1 MNLFSE
7 LDAFERSPEY
17 IGATPEIR
25 AKSLDIWKAAAARK
39 LIKAPDELP
48 AAETVVEETLAQRKS
63 RERSRLQPGEDGIIP
78 PLAPSWDSVVSTPDY
93 IEMKPEERA
102 KAASVWADTAA
113 AQRNGIRLN
122 KTDRAAWLFERRLAE
137 TDAGSDLPVDRSTIN
152 TTDFLRPYEQAATAK
167 AEKPVPN
174 TGKVALV
181 SAPDGTQSLDV
192 HPTAALASEDEYYA
206 MIDGIEGASPTAKMD
221 AKAQYDVLR
230 GAAKAKI
237 QSKLAPTTTQL
248 KLEEAKGGTMSA
260 LGTALRNAPGTIF
273 GLVGAAMDTADT
285 AGELS
290 GTPEDAASRKI
301 KSMASSVA
309 GFRTTG
315 ASYAVTPS
323 LIEDYKEDGASAIP
337 LLSEDPKV
345 RAAAEKQVLD
355 ELASN
360 VLPGIDPELAAAAK
374 NPGSSQAKELI
385 NTVRDNMLSQLWVDP
400 EDAQEYPFEQLR
412 VLSDGTPVWNPK
424 FVESL
429 SKADIAA
436 VVDKAGLTGEARD
449 TAITAGIQARNASS
463 EDAVSD
469 IRLMGR
475 PYQEG
480 FGQGVTLD
488 FLSEQDSSYRNFVLD
503 RVESEDFKSGRID
516 AADIIA
522 EWKKQ
527 NTGFTRV
534 AKAAIN
540 RALGAVP
547 AFGKQ
552 LSIIAAGGTAAAA
565 DLAGIK
571 TPELDQWIADNVQIN
586 SVLQQAAAGA
596 ETTWWQKTAGQ
607 LGKEVPFLLIGAA
620 AARAGAAGAAATTD
634 AALAAKAAA
643 TRGVATAAGRAVEGR
658 MITRAAGLGKQALAS
673 VQSLMNGTSLASR
686 TYFGMQ
692 AGRSAGDMYTSV
704 YGQLLEQGK
713 AAGMSEQAAR
723 ENARTGAIIP
733 SIVAAG
739 VTGTLMK
746 LMPGGAE
753 RLVGMAAGRAPTLGK
768 LAEVFGKTKLGQALA
783 NAEWKSTYAKAL
795 TSVFAG
801 IGKEATEESI
811 DEFVQTVIRAGY
823 DDSLRL
829 DDMLTAAGE
838 AGLIGGIM
846 GGASGAFEAG
856 VDIRLANQEKR
867 SLALAEQR
875 RIQQEAAAKKARMS
889 DVLDELDRVGAAE
902 TKGAVEAT
910 LEEEAAA
917 QIAMEK
923 SAFSA
928 VFLNQIPTEDDGS
941 GEEQPV
947 MYESDTEYATEEA
960 ARARV
965 TEIQTFFSDVAS
977 RRANH
982 PVTRF
987 ELGVEKGAGGWRVT
1001 ALFDPAAVAE
1011 AAATP
1016 PDAGAAPPAAP
1027 VVDPNAS
1034 PVVQAFNAAVA
1045 TAKAP
1050 PKKFEDLKSDWERLA
1065 NEYHTST
1072 PDTRRP
1078 ELSDEL
1084 EAATKALNSPR
1095 TAKQRG
1101 GVKAV
1106 NPELLDLQKE
1116 VPGTLLPEGVSE
1128 VRRKGR
1134 KDTRPFI
1141 QKANSQYKGLPAD
1154 TVKRAKLKTKLH
1166 AALTA
1171 FSAAP
1176 DADKADRVAALTK
1189 ELDNAGVRASISNA
1203 VQKELEQAAAR
1214 ANTAPA
1220 PESKAPKSDPVAA
1233 PAAEPAPVVID
1244 VQAEVVPVEAAPV
1257 VEAPVVET
1265 PAEAPVV
1272 EAPAEAPPAEVQPAE
1287 PAAPPEVVVDYK
1299 EVAKRSKSKALNLP
1313 LPDWVDEGY
1322 TPTEL
1327 GAAIDGMFGK
1337 TKTEPRPFGVYNGT
1351 PSLASQNSRAVA
1363 YNAMTPAMKE
1373 AFEKENKERILA
1385 NLEREASEA
1394 ATGGRVA
1401 AEAGAQIDE
1410 ELTKNPEALAAIY
1423 SKLVPRNRK
1432 RLEGLVK
1439 TKEAAEKTAKTAASK
1454 ATKAAE
1460 AAKKSGEADPGL
1472 DEDAAKAKA
1481 AYEKSKEATT
1491 TAKENLAKVG
1501 EPRKTLTVK
1510 FLHSLFSDE
1519 SNALAARL
1527 TDPEGTVAEV
1537 MDDLRTRAIAEFET
1551 WSVLRTLHD
1560 SEVEGMK
1567 QLAESL
1573 MGGYLQ
1579 AFRSNGQRMKTEG
1592 REASEVFSGEV
1603 SGVRVFGKES
1613 AAEAVQMLANAAL
1626 KYAKGQSG
1634 RVRQKENTVSFDA
1647 QVGDQLNA
1655 DAAAAEEGRASTGG
1669 DQNEFANQPVEDS
1682 GDAQAAPGLEGE
1694 RALQVPDSYAGD
1706 STREA
1711 AKGVADWAGR
1721 EIQTREDASAWLEL
1735 QKTANPLGYENVRE
1749 SLDQY
1754 ASELRSIAEKNET
1767 PNRKKAALGKLM
1779 DKFSTPSGGF
1789 ATAADAAKTHAAK
1802 ILLIRAGVVDAM
1814 GKPELVESRAAQKAV
1829 KKEDRATLT
1838 EQQKLT
1844 EKRISAELKNL
1855 GAVDGDPESLIIALT
1870 KIAESSEYPAH
1881 LSASARFLLDTG
1893 AINLIESFQIVNDPG
1908 MDSAGHYDPNTG
1920 AVVINT
1926 ANPNPRG
1933 AADVLVHEIFHPLWV
1948 EAITADHA
1956 PGSPEAAA
1964 ADRFRAVYRDAKLT
1978 YMQRRST
1985 IEALE
1990 KDIAELLVARM
2001 MLESPGGM
2009 RRALARAKAKGIEY
2023 AADYVTDLPL
2033 EEVRA
2038 LYAAH
2043 LAESSGVT
2051 AALNLIEDFDYVF
2064 QAKETNGISREFAT
2078 HLATDHNFQILID
2091 RVLSPAGTNTAT
2103 GRPIGWRPMLRA
2115 LWSSGLS
2122 ALNARAATVTA
2133 PSSMPMLFNDL
2144 RLLIGD
2150 AATSYTPMRS
2160 RPKIPVA
2167 VTFRKRAGIQ
2177 AGITPAGTV
2186 IVTAGT
2192 GVQAPTLSVTPSAA
2206 TASTSPAA
2214 SVFNLA
2220 EPRPVTVETTP
2231 DGSVVMTAG
2240 AGAKA
2245 PTLSVAPVDVTS
2257 SVGAETTVFSLMQPL
2272 VTAAPGID
2280 QSAAAE
2286 AVASVEPNAEVRAEI
2301 EVDPEIAPDPIMDV
2315 LMQEDVT
2322 VANLDDLEKALRV
2335 SVERKNASTLELKR
2349 SLKIGYARGVR
2360 LSNILEQLGVF
2371 SPVSPAN
2378 RRNLLVTDINSPEA
2392 VAILEGIAA
2401 AREAKTNPVKQDATQ
2416 ERNLTEGD
2424 LGQYQEG
2431 DQTGTPAE
2439 AGRGDGAAAGG
2450 QVQGQVAP
2458 LKSRAEST
2466 RRQFLGS
2473 LSALAAAFSVPGC
2486 NMPTLEQ
2493 RISEVVRSV
2502 GDDVTPAVTV
2512 ERVRNLAAA
2521 GTTVEVNMKAG
2532 AAKGLQL
2539 FLRQV
2544 EAFGTASD
2552 ANRPI
2557 RTNVMGPGSS
2567 PITITAQEVITES
2580 TRIIETLDKRL
2591 PEIMTAV
2598 NRIAGIMQ
2606 DITGVDMSGTE
2617 VGLFTMDDDNMA
2629 ILSAISKDSRLYGAV
2644 FGQDGVA
2651 RFHPGT
2657 LAALVSDS
2665 PAIRL
2670 KAAASI
2676 GNEFTHAA
2684 QLRKNG
2690 SMTEDTPVFSE
2701 PNVALPKI
2709 VERSY
2714 RLRIS
2719 EDYRGTP
2726 FPRAEAESFELAWL
2740 AAKAFV
2746 GTTDRVVTVPE
2757 VAVFA
2762 AAASRSFAA
2771 PERATA
2777 DEIIQRMP
2785 ARISGSEVLFSRANK
2800 SAQRF
2805 LGTSDGV
2812 SDVVTPF
2819 DLAVSDPEE
2828 RARIIAETKARVVA
2842 GTTVGTRSPTSVAE
2856 SGTGADVD
2864 KLVDLES
2871 ARKDQALFRKNA
2883 LLIASYPAVA
2893 REFPQLAS
2901 MYRKAAALEYTED
2914 ENALV
2919 NKLTA
2924 AKKPDAEKIKA
2935 AKKDRETAA
2944 RKRADKRVAL
2954 LVKENMITTQMAER
2968 VYQVLNEVATSN
2980 LQLLINLFPAKLRPV
2995 AQLWYDGAN
3004 IIANKFAS
3012 DYGTDLERSAAVLA
3026 VFSPQKDWFMNVS
3039 LGERFLKFWIQ
3050 RDSAVWTKEMTRK
3063 FLAVAGEPR
3072 PIEKDGETVVDDDG
3086 NPVYKKGITA
3096 VYNEDGDVIEFK
3108 GWDSTEA
3115 AAQIETA
3122 KKLAERLEGKKFS
3135 EISEQFDVSEFMLSK
3150 AGKLDEK
3157 QEERRQKAVKLAEAQ
3172 FARMWS
3178 QTNHPSE
3185 FQVVAPNGEFGD
3197 LKRSEKSGNP
3207 ARVAWGGYNTIEKAI
3222 AIMRTPDSEK
3232 MAGISEQLGDKHK
3245 VRSFYNNI
3253 ADPANTRGHV
3263 TMDTHAIAAILMLPL
3278 SGNSLEVMHNFGG
3291 KGTAGS
3297 SILGLAGTYA
3307 GMGEAYRSVAAALEL
3322 LPREVQSITWEAVRL
3337 LFPAKFKSKKQ
3348 NVDAVRTVWDQYEAG
3363 ALPIEQVHDTI
3374 YRIADE
3380 WSANNTGGV
3389 PSGKSTAEAIRD
3401 GGGLPNPDWGAAAVG
3416 GGDAAVRQQGADVA
3430 GKLPADG
3437 RTAAERGGRGRA
3449 GAGSAGVVLG
3459 PPGRVVGRRK
3469 ADGAAARAYAEGQN
3483 VRIAVSPGLADRMNS
3498 RSMSDTDRRI
3508 LRSAID
3514 EAQVLAAE
3522 IFYEG
3527 APEEGYIDNGV
3538 MMSRST
3544 KNQSFRTAPDWFKRY
3559 MSTAGVLGMDPE
3571 EADAW
3576 AEFAYPLFLEAPA
3589 EWTSSASPDE
3599 IAMMTW
3605 LLNRKVR
3612 VATAAGGKKAKDE
3625 LPDLMDQI
3633 RTLGGLSQINPG
3645 GEDHQQLY
3653 SMQTTFDTAFH
3664 KPLQALKKIGVSRSS
3679 RVAGTDGIFTPG
3691 AVRVDGAYTAITST
3705 MDAAYRLLPPATAD
3719 RSLWFAAVMADERFE
3734 TMVAATK
3741 TPGLPEALRNFR
3753 TEVRAKYPVISTDD
3767 TGKLTGMTAMMQDI
3781 DSVIRDLAGIGA
3793 TLDPDAISKR
3803 LDSIVSRL
3811 GADPKM
3817 KAKAMNI
3824 MFGQTPV
3831 TSSELRGIALMT
3843 LQVDITSV
3851 LREKAMSAKKEKGA
3865 LRFLGA
3871 GAEAFAFSDDA
3882 QGIIYKII
3890 LPRFSGTSVG
3900 FSFDLPAPNRT
3911 GSAAGAFIPSATA
3924 ATIGRSPLRQ
3934 MLVEEHTAVPGLVD
3948 SEVVAM
3954 TAFGAV
3960 VTAQKVLGGEEFGME
3975 QHGGQAL
3982 LWSQTHN
3989 ASFFDATKL
3998 TTRFGGNVVRD
4009 AVLIRDALGEFRV
4022 LLDFRDTNVFAA
4034 GPILAPFDVMV
4045 SAPVPPTAME
4055 SQILSR
4061 AAEDI
4066 MRSRKASK
4074 LTDRVRGFLIAGKPG
4089 SFAEEISKGDPNE
4102 VLDLARFAGLSRY
4115 GKFGKAFA
4123 QTKQDFDYRIRAV
4136 RKTAINML
4144 EELGTVVKGAT
4155 DDQYKWVNLMLGS
4168 QDNMYDEAMHRL
4180 ATTAYRRARLGATRR
4195 YRSARRRAAAFA
4207 GLPEEAQMI
4216 AEANTAFETDM
4227 RDATNTFRSELDA
4240 ALDAGILAFKVK
4252 QDDARRLLQASP
4264 GGDRMYRTAAALR
4277 QELDRLGSE
4286 MLKHTDLDPRVRA
4299 IISRNN
4305 GVYLTR
4311 TYQMHD
4317 DPNYAAMVLSA
4328 DPVMQK
4334 RVAAALDEFRLST
4347 RQGYINRL
4355 MATLPP
4361 GTASL
4366 TAARAAADRWMTT
4379 TGESIA
4385 KHALTDFL
4393 TTQQEISRGSGAAG
4407 TLNRGILTEK
4417 TDLPPALRELLGQ
4430 TSDNITAAARS
4441 IHEIGRY
4448 NATHEFQT
4456 NIFTALDDAEKDRQS
4471 ELARLRAL
4479 GAAISPEDAEKL
4491 DKLDSVMYMT
4501 KNREEALRHKLMP
4514 FARAS
4519 EKVQTQAYGP
4529 LQDVYGPSILVEAVH
4544 SLEPEE
4550 LSGMMAALQTL
4561 TARSQMNLTVLS
4573 PKAQIRNVLANPG
4586 WYIAAGHYQIW
4597 RMKWKPRVMAALA
4610 AAGTDRKTADNRMRE
4625 FYAQYG
4631 ITGGS
4636 PLSAVMDTIAESGY
4650 SNIEDTLDR
4659 LYQSAA
4665 ARAAAKVGN
4674 KIEVGLQKIEDYAKE
4689 KYEAGDDF
4697 FKIAIFEAE
4706 LADYMKSFGVPDQS
4720 DGSIVVSDPVTADRI
4735 IAAFASNKRIPPVRL
4750 RELSGSR
4757 TELAREYL
4765 IREAAASTRDSIA
4778 YYDQLPPVIEGLK
4791 RNLGVAVAPF
4801 LSYRIAM
4808 PMAIIGSLKRA
4819 AADFQRPETRAKG
4832 LRRIAGTTFLFLGF
4846 NWAMSYAVKLAY
4858 ALGSA
4863 AIGALFGDD
4872 EDKKKQLPNGVS
4884 ASDSD
4889 RDKGLRDLL
4898 GEWYRNRS
4906 VSYLGTAPNGDIIYS
4921 DISWLNP
4928 TSSLRDVFVPLLANW
4943 SRTTRSWEDFGAAAR
4958 ETVSR
4963 VAEPFIAPQV
4973 TIADVVMAAT
4983 ADNFDAQTRTP
4994 LEKAGA
5000 AMQAFASA
5008 ALVPGG
5014 INDLLRVYDARKTTK
5029 FWQELGS
5036 YSTGLRIKTLN
5047 VNDAVTNNLRTTKKK
5062 LEAAAAD
5069 LRKLRYAEKPTDAQI
5084 TEEYAKVMD
5093 RYRQSLQVSRD
5104 AVESARLF
5112 IPYDTIR
5119 SILRDGEH
5127 GISRKN
5133 TLGIERGLVPVYTL
5147 PDTVVA
5153 EMRKAD
5159 VKNGTTRTDAYRRA
5173 VAAQQP
5179 LKLY

>member
-25 AKSLDIWKAAAARK
+25 SKSLDIWKAAAARK

-374 NPGSSQAKELI
+374 NPDSSQAKELI

-412 VLSDGTPVWNPK
+412 VLSDGTPAWNPK

-620 AARAGAAGAAATTD
+620 AARAGAAGAAAATD
-634 AALAAKAAA
+634 AAIATKAAA
-643 TRGVATAAGRAVEGR
+643 VRGVATAAGRAVEGR

-746 LMPGGAE
+746 LMPGGTE

-801 IGKEATEESI
+801 IGKEAAEESI

-947 MYESDTEYATEEA
+947 MYESDTEYATEGA

-1001 ALFDPAAVAE
+1001 ALYDPAAVAE

-1078 ELSDEL
+1078 ELSDDL

-1220 PESKAPKSDPVAA
+1220 PESKAPKAAPAAA

-1257 VEAPVVET
+1257 VEAPVAET

-1272 EAPAEAPPAEVQPAE
+1272 ETPAEAPPAEAPPAE
-1287 PAAPPEVVVDYK
+1287 PAAPPEVVVDFNA
-1299 EVAKRSKSKALNLP
+1299 VQDRIKAAGKGWRDKGLLPDLNLP
-1313 LPDWVDEGY
+1313 LPGWVDEGY
-1322 TPTEL
+1322 TPAEL
-1327 GAAIDGMFGK
+1327 GAAIDDMFGN
-1337 TKTEPRPFGVYNGT
+1337 TETDPRPFGIYNGAR
-1351 PSLASQNSRAVA
+1351 SLAGQNSRAVA

-1373 AFEKENKERILA
+1373 AFKAENEERILA
-1385 NLEREASEA
+1385 EIEQEARDAENSAETARSARDAVFDDLGKNQKALDAIEAALSPLKEEQRRAFLESRKEDAATAEKKATSAERKADTAEKKAADAEKKAQSRKATQKIKTAAETAREEASKARDAADAAREEA
-1394 ATGGRVA
+1394 AKARKVV
-1401 AEAGAQIDE
+1401 D
-1410 ELTKNPEALAAIY
+1410 ALAAA
-1423 SKLVPRNRK
+1423 R
-1432 RLEGLVK
+1432 E
-1439 TKEAAEKTAKTAASK
+1439 
-1454 ATKAAE
+1454 KAAR
-1460 AAKKSGEADPGL
+1460 KKPTVTSLLTFFADDL
-1472 DEDAAKAKA
+1472 
-1481 AYEKSKEATT
+1481 
-1491 TAKENLAKVG
+1491 
-1501 EPRKTLTVK
+1501 
-1510 FLHSLFSDE
+1510 
-1519 SNALAARL
+1519 ARL
-1527 TDPEGTVAEV
+1527 YTSLANPPGVEASV
-1537 MDDLRTRAIAEFET
+1537 MDQLQEVAVADFGT
-1551 WSVLRTLHD
+1551 WAMLRTLYD

-1567 QLAESL
+1567 QLAGSL
-1573 MGGYLQ
+1573 MEGYLK
-1579 AFRSNGQRMKTEG
+1579 AFQDAGRRRKTAN
-1592 REASEVFSGEV
+1592 RKASEVFKGEV
-1603 SGVRVFGKES
+1603 SGVRVFGKK
-1613 AAEAVQMLANAAL
+1613 AAPEAVQILVNSAMR
-1626 KYAKGQSG
+1626 YAERRSG
-1634 RVRQKENTVSFDA
+1634 RVFQKENTVSLDA
-1647 QVGDQLNA
+1647 QVGDRLNA
-1655 DAAAAEEGRASTGG
+1655 EVAAEEGRTFTGG
-1669 DQNEFANQPVEDS
+1669 DTGELANQPVEDS
-1682 GDAQAAPGLEGE
+1682 GDAQPRSSLGDEK
-1694 RALQVPDSYAGD
+1694 ALQTSDSYAGD
-1706 STREA
+1706 GTRADASPVFDWANKEIETRADATDWLERQKTVNPSGYEKVKEDLDQFESELQIIAASSDSDRRKSAALLDLMGSFNDAHVDSFSTRTE
-1711 AKGVADWAGR
+1711 
-1721 EIQTREDASAWLEL
+1721 
-1735 QKTANPLGYENVRE
+1735 
-1749 SLDQY
+1749 
-1754 ASELRSIAEKNET
+1754 
-1767 PNRKKAALGKLM
+1767 
-1779 DKFSTPSGGF
+1779 
-1789 ATAADAAKTHAAK
+1789 AAKTHVAK
-1802 ILLIRAGVVDAM
+1802 LLLIRAGVGRAM
-1814 GKPELVESRAAQKAV
+1814 GKPELVKSRATQKAV

-1870 KIAESSEYPAH
+1870 KISESSEYPAH

-1908 MDSAGHYDPNTG
+1908 MDSAGHYDSNTG

-1956 PGSPEAAA
+1956 PGSPEAEA

-2133 PSSMPMLFNDL
+2133 PSSRPMLFNDL

-2280 QSAAAE
+2280 QAAAAE

-2335 SVERKNASTLELKR
+2335 SIERKNASTLELKR

-2378 RRNLLVTDINSPEA
+2378 RRNLLVADINSPEA

-2450 QVQGQVAP
+2450 QVKVEIEP
-2458 LKSRAEST
+2458 DKSRPAST

-2473 LSALAAAFSVPGC
+2473 MSALAAALSIPGC
-2486 NMPTLEQ
+2486 NMQTLEQ
-2493 RISEVVRSV
+2493 RIAEVVRMV
-2502 GDDVTPAVTV
+2502 GDDVTPATTV
-2512 ERVRNLAAA
+2512 ERIRQLAAA
-2521 GTTVEVNMKAG
+2521 GTEAEVDMADG
-2532 AAKGLQL
+2532 LTRGLQL
-2539 FLRQV
+2539 FDRQINRIAETYPADKPIKTNIV
-2544 EAFGTASD
+2544 RAGGAFQ
-2552 ANRPI
+2552 
-2557 RTNVMGPGSS
+2557 
-2567 PITITAQEVITES
+2567 TITAREAAEES
-2580 TRIIETLDKRL
+2580 ARIIDVLSSRL
-2591 PEIMTAV
+2591 PEVQTALR
-2598 NRIAGIMQ
+2598 RIAGIMQ
-2606 DITGVDMSGTE
+2606 DITGVDMSGARI
-2617 VGLFTMDDDNMA
+2617 GLFTEADSDMA
-2629 ILSAISKDSRLYGAV
+2629 VMAATMKGSRLYGAQI
-2644 FGQDGVA
+2644 GEDSVA

-2657 LAALVSDS
+2657 LAGLVSDS
-2665 PAIRL
+2665 VADRL
-2670 KAAASI
+2670 KSAATVA
-2676 GNEFTHAA
+2676 NEFTHIA
-2684 QLRKNG
+2684 QRRKSGNV
-2690 SMTEDTPVFSE
+2690 EIDAPVFAAPAVE
-2701 PNVALPKI
+2701 LPKL
-2709 VERSY
+2709 VSESY
-2714 RLRIS
+2714 KVRIA
-2719 EDYRGTP
+2719 EDYRGTRH
-2726 FPRAEAESFELAWL
+2726 PRMEAESFDLAWL
-2740 AAKAFV
+2740 SAKAFA
-2746 GTTDRVVTVPE
+2746 GSADRVATLPE
-2757 VAVFA
+2757 VTAFVSSA
-2762 AAASRSFAA
+2762 ANSFVDPKTTA
-2771 PERATA
+2771 PENIFKRV
-2777 DEIIQRMP
+2777 P
-2785 ARISGSEVLFSRANK
+2785 SRISGSEVLFSR
-2800 SAQRF
+2800 
-2805 LGTSDGV
+2805 
-2812 SDVVTPF
+2812 
-2819 DLAVSDPEE
+2819 
-2828 RARIIAETKARVVA
+2828 
-2842 GTTVGTRSPTSVAE
+2842 
-2856 SGTGADVD
+2856 
-2864 KLVDLES
+2864 
-2871 ARKDQALFRKNA
+2871 
-2883 LLIASYPAVA
+2883 
-2893 REFPQLAS
+2893 
-2901 MYRKAAALEYTED
+2901 
-2914 ENALV
+2914 
-2919 NKLTA
+2919 
-2924 AKKPDAEKIKA
+2924 
-2935 AKKDRETAA
+2935 
-2944 RKRADKRVAL
+2944 
-2954 LVKENMITTQMAER
+2954 
-2968 VYQVLNEVATSN
+2968 
-2980 LQLLINLFPAKLRPV
+2980 
-2995 AQLWYDGAN
+2995 
-3004 IIANKFAS
+3004 
-3012 DYGTDLERSAAVLA
+3012 
-3026 VFSPQKDWFMNVS
+3026 
-3039 LGERFLKFWIQ
+3039 
-3050 RDSAVWTKEMTRK
+3050 
-3063 FLAVAGEPR
+3063 
-3072 PIEKDGETVVDDDG
+3072 
-3086 NPVYKKGITA
+3086 
-3096 VYNEDGDVIEFK
+3096 
-3108 GWDSTEA
+3108 
-3115 AAQIETA
+3115 
-3122 KKLAERLEGKKFS
+3122 
-3135 EISEQFDVSEFMLSK
+3135 
-3150 AGKLDEK
+3150 
-3157 QEERRQKAVKLAEAQ
+3157 
-3172 FARMWS
+3172 
-3178 QTNHPSE
+3178 
-3185 FQVVAPNGEFGD
+3185 
-3197 LKRSEKSGNP
+3197 
-3207 ARVAWGGYNTIEKAI
+3207 
-3222 AIMRTPDSEK
+3222 
-3232 MAGISEQLGDKHK
+3232 
-3245 VRSFYNNI
+3245 
-3253 ADPANTRGHV
+3253 
-3263 TMDTHAIAAILMLPL
+3263 
-3278 SGNSLEVMHNFGG
+3278 
-3291 KGTAGS
+3291 
-3297 SILGLAGTYA
+3297 SI
-3307 GMGEAYRSVAAALEL
+3307 
-3322 LPREVQSITWEAVRL
+3322 
-3337 LFPAKFKSKKQ
+3337 
-3348 NVDAVRTVWDQYEAG
+3348 
-3363 ALPIEQVHDTI
+3363 
-3374 YRIADE
+3374 
-3380 WSANNTGGV
+3380 
-3389 PSGKSTAEAIRD
+3389 
-3401 GGGLPNPDWGAAAVG
+3401 
-3416 GGDAAVRQQGADVA
+3416 
-3430 GKLPADG
+3430 
-3437 RTAAERGGRGRA
+3437 
-3449 GAGSAGVVLG
+3449 
-3459 PPGRVVGRRK
+3459 RK

-3691 AVRVDGAYTAITST
+3691 AVRVDGAYTAITSA

-3960 VTAQKVLGGEEFGME
+3960 VTAQKALGGEEFGME

-4045 SAPVPPTAME
+4045 SAPVPPAAME

-4227 RDATNTFRSELDA
+4227 RDATNTFRAELDA
-4240 ALDAGILAFKVK
+4240 ALDAGILAFKIK

-4674 KIEVGLQKIEDYAKE
+4674 KIEAGLQKIEDYAKE

-5069 LRKLRYAEKPTDAQI
+5069 LRKLRYAEKPTDSQI